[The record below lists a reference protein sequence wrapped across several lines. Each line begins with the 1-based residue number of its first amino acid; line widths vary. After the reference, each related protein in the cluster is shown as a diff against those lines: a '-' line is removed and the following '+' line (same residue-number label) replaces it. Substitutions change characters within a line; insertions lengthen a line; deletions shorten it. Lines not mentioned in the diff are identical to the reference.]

1 MGYHQCRHNGC
12 TPIAQDASV
21 CPHCGGSNPAVY
33 IRTKVDIISDRKGY
47 LFWMLAFAAGSVL
60 LPEHAPLFHIG
71 AAIYLYSLL
80 NTIIPLTQIL
90 VLLFFL
96 WLFTNI
102 FGS

>member
-1 MGYHQCRHNGC
+1 MGYYQCRYRGC
-12 TPIAQDASV
+12 TPIAENAAV

-33 IRTKVDIISDRKGY
+33 IQTKADVISDRKGY
-47 LFWMLAFAAGSVL
+47 FFWMLAFAAGSVMF
-60 LPEHAPLFHIG
+60 PEYAGICQVI
-71 AAIYLYSLL
+71 AAIFLYSFLD
-80 NTIIPLTQIL
+80 TIIPLTQIL